1 MTDQHADPLAEIDR
15 ALKPYRGSLPTY
27 ERLPDSGRPRAEI
40 LAELRTMAQAEQER
54 WQSGLVSGAVY
65 EGEPDHVAFLNEAYA
80 IHSQS
85 NPLHLDVW
93 PSAAKFEA
101 EIVSMTAAMLGAGE
115 TPDEICGTVTS
126 GGTESI
132 MLAMRAYRER
142 AREQGIKA
150 PEMVLP
156 ETAHAAFDKAAATLG
171 ITQRKIPVTADHV
184 ADVAAT
190 RAAVGPD
197 TIVIVG
203 SSPAFPHG
211 LVDPIAELS
220 EIARERGIG
229 FHSDACLGGFLL
241 PWAARLGYEVPAFDF
256 SLPGVTSMSADTHKF
271 GYAAKGTSV
280 VLYRGAE
287 LRHHQFFT
295 FSDWPGG
302 LYATPTFAGSRPGGL
317 SAACWA
323 AMVSFGEQGYTDAAR
338 RILQSA
344 AQIKQAVAET
354 DGLQV
359 MGDPLY
365 VIAFRSADEQLDI
378 YRVMDAMGRRGWSLN
393 GLHRPPCVHFCV
405 TLRHTQPELPVRF
418 AADLRAS
425 VEEVRATPPTPDEG
439 GLAPIYGLAA
449 SIPDRKV
456 VGDFLKAYM
465 DRWYV
470 P

>member
-1 MTDQHADPLAEIDR
+1 MTDQQTDPLAELER
-15 ALKPYRGSLPTY
+15 ALKPYRGRFQTND
-27 ERLPDSGRPRAEI
+27 RLPIAARPREEI
-40 LAELRTMAQAEQER
+40 LDELRAMAQAEQER

-65 EGEPDHVAFLNEAYA
+65 EGEPDHVAFLSEAYA

-93 PSAAKFEA
+93 PSAAKFES
-101 EIVSMTAAMLGAGE
+101 EIVSMTAGMLGSEATE
-115 TPDEICGTVTS
+115 DEICGTVTS

-142 AREQGIKA
+142 ARGIA
-150 PEMVLP
+150 QPEMVLP
-156 ETAHAAFDKAAATLG
+156 ETAHAAFDKAAQAFG
-171 ITQRKIPVTADHV
+171 ITQRKIPVTDGHV
-184 ADVAAT
+184 ADVDAA
-190 RAAVGPD
+190 RDAIGPE
-197 TIVIVG
+197 TIVVVG

-220 EIARERGIG
+220 EIARERGVG

-241 PWAARLGYEVPAFDF
+241 PWAERLGHDVPVFDF
-256 SLPGVTSMSADTHKF
+256 RLPGVTSMSADTHKF

-287 LRHHQFFT
+287 LRRHQYFT
-295 FSDWPGG
+295 FTDWPGG

-323 AMVSFGEQGYTDAAR
+323 AMLSFGEQGYIDSAR
-338 RILQSA
+338 RILETA
-344 AQIKQAVAET
+344 AQIKQAIGET
-354 DGLQV
+354 EGLEV

-365 VIAFRSADEQLDI
+365 VIAFRSTEEGIDV
-378 YRVMDAMGRRGWSLN
+378 YRVMDAMGKRGWSLN
-393 GLHRPPCVHFCV
+393 GLHRPACVHFCV
-405 TLRHTQPELPVRF
+405 TLRHAQPELPQRF
-418 AADLRAS
+418 AADLSAS
-425 VEEVRATPPTPDEG
+425 VAEVRSTPAGEGDG

-449 SIPDRKV
+449 SVPDRTLV
-456 VGDFLKAYM
+456 SEFLKAYM